1 MRPYSHL
8 VGYIQYMVK
17 RCPYTNY
24 TNWHYDL
31 CAFLFPSL
39 SLRVVSLIRNM
50 GQPKE
55 VTCIAENLVGLVF
68 MPFKGPSRDIT
79 CDPSKLP
86 SSLNRSDSANVN
98 CCPPNEASTLECR
111 APDVQSNVQTN
122 CGAPLAVLVGA
133 LTLLVAHA
141 AASGLSLPLRPSF
154 TTTAAGN
161 RMASLSWRH
170 RCWHGVRQSGIRALR
185 CSSNSMREGGGFR
198 ITPWRSAS
206 MLMINL
212 AAVLLFGTGVVLVLG
227 RETQRAWGMV
237 YVVAAAVLFLL
248 CLWEFLPRMEA
259 EVGDDGDGHAI
270 VAPRRHDD
278 NRTSHSFV
286 MQQRL
291 KGKEWLQRGAL
302 GASKLNTGLHK
313 RLAYRLCFD
322 PLFRNGRFMMLKIV
336 LFEVIEIAMQI
347 AALEQTAP
355 TNNAYVVVLTMTLI
369 TLNALVAPGAVLV
382 AMRLGKSRFEI
393 MEVVLFIELFFD
405 EMFLAINL
413 FLRTDTGA
421 QGNETFISQIFV
433 HASILYPAVNI
444 ASAAR
449 HLLELRS
456 VRSVLSIDG
465 RLSGLRGPIIVYI
478 RCVVMCATCAMK
490 FAFLC
495 SIFTPASPLNLTC
508 SKMLDCRF

>member
-1 MRPYSHL
+1 MC
-8 VGYIQYMVK
+8 V
-17 RCPYTNY
+17 
-24 TNWHYDL
+24 
-31 CAFLFPSL
+31 FLFLSL
-39 SLRVVSLIRNM
+39 SLRIAKLIKNM
-50 GQPKE
+50 GQSEK
-55 VTCIAENLVGLVF
+55 VTCIAESVF
-68 MPFKGPSRDIT
+68 MPLKRPSLDIT
-79 CDPSKLP
+79 CDPSKSISSSLP

-98 CCPPNEASTLECR
+98 CCPPNEAGTLECR
-111 APDVQSNVQTN
+111 APDVQSNIQIN

-133 LTLLVAHA
+133 LTLLVAYA

-154 TTTAAGN
+154 TTTAAEN
-161 RMASLSWRH
+161 RMASPSWRH
-170 RCWHGVRQSGIRALR
+170 RCWHGVLQSGSGIRALR

-198 ITPWRSAS
+198 ITPWRLAS
-206 MLMINL
+206 MLMINV
-212 AAVLLFGTGVVLVLG
+212 AAVLLFGAGVVLVLG

-237 YVVAAAVLFLL
+237 YVVAAAISFLL
-248 CLWEFLPRMEA
+248 SLCELLPRRQA

-278 NRTSHSFV
+278 NRTSHSFM

-291 KGKEWLQRGAL
+291 KSKEWLQRGAL

-313 RLAYRLCFD
+313 RMAYRLCFD
-322 PLFRNGRFMMLKIV
+322 PSFRNGRFMMLKIA

-382 AMRLGKSRFEI
+382 AMRMGKSRFKT
-393 MEVVLFIELFFD
+393 MELVLGIEMFFD
-405 EMFLAINL
+405 EMFLCINL
-413 FLRTDTGA
+413 FLRNDTGA
-421 QGNETFISQIFV
+421 QGNETFISQLFV
-433 HASILYPAVNI
+433 HASILYPAVNT

-465 RLSGLRGPIIVYI
+465 GLSGL
-478 RCVVMCATCAMK
+478 
-490 FAFLC
+490 
-495 SIFTPASPLNLTC
+495 
-508 SKMLDCRF
+508 